1 MEKSYVI
8 NIEYEA
14 DPKDIEK
21 IEDFAMYKLEAIDTE
36 CFSGNAAFCP
46 HVRLESPSE
55 RAVDEAAAEL
65 LAYCKRFSSFK
76 EAI

>member
-8 NIEYEA
+8 FIEYET

-21 IEDFAMYKLEAIDTE
+21 IEDFAHYRLGSVDAES
-36 CFSGNAAFCP
+36 FSGNAAFSP
-46 HVRLESPSE
+46 HIRLESTSE
-55 RAVDEAAAEL
+55 MEVDEAAKEL